1 MKTYLKDLTPDE
13 VIRRL
18 NAGLA
23 GTSGFMLAAALCL
36 ILSTKNRQQNIFVN
50 VAER

>member
-23 GTSGFMLAAALCL
+23 NYLKKIGTIG
-36 ILSTKNRQQNIFVN
+36 K
-50 VAER
+50 